1 MLINSTSPFRPAF
14 VEDPEQWYSIFFPG
28 NSNGSIFELNF
39 DQSRNLSPDDDAT
52 ASTYPSPSNIYP
64 WTQSTVAALQ
74 FSNAMCKRLFDEQ
87 TDTWV
92 TSNTVRGYGN
102 TFILSS
108 GTVIGNSNTEG
119 YLPFKFRIGGKD
131 GLSTTRS
138 YKDANWILYR
148 MADVLLMKAEALI
161 WKGGEA
167 NFAQA
172 LELIN
177 KIRTRANLL
186 QERDLEFAAEGKRW
200 YDLLRF
206 GRSQNF
212 KYKDQFINMIIENNS
227 TVSAS
232 WIRSVLKNTD
242 AWYLPINQG
251 EIDTN
256 PMLIQNPYY
265 DVTAN

>member
-1 MLINSTSPFRPAF
+1 MQCVN
-14 VEDPEQWYSIFFPG
+14 VW
-28 NSNGSIFELNF
+28 
-39 DQSRNLSPDDDAT
+39 
-52 ASTYPSPSNIYP
+52 
-64 WTQSTVAALQ
+64 
-74 FSNAMCKRLFDEQ
+74 FDEQ

-177 KIRTRANLL
+177 KIRTPCQRYHAKCSD
-186 QERDLEFAAEGKRW
+186 ECRITR
-200 YDLLRF
+200 
-206 GRSQNF
+206 
-212 KYKDQFINMIIENNS
+212 KY
-227 TVSAS
+227 A
-232 WIRSVLKNTD
+232 WILV
-242 AWYLPINQG
+242 AG
-251 EIDTN
+251 
-256 PMLIQNPYY
+256 
-265 DVTAN
+265 A